1 MKSMVET
8 LCVTYQAI
16 IAKKRHP
23 KLAEIGL
30 KWLKMQSIW
39 KVVISGW
46 TLWATNWGNLNAKYH
61 NPVHKYMLH
70 S

>member
-1 MKSMVET
+1 MKSIIET
-8 LCVTYQAI
+8 LCVTYQAL

-39 KVVISGW
+39 KVVVSGW
-46 TLWATNWGNLNAKYH
+46 TLLVIDWGNLDAIYQ
-61 NPVHKYMLH
+61 
-70 S
+70 

>member
-39 KVVISGW
+39 KVVVSGW
-46 TLWATNWGNLNAKYH
+46 TLLVIDWGNLDVIYQ
-61 NPVHKYMLH
+61 
-70 S
+70 

>member
-46 TLWATNWGNLNAKYH
+46 TLLAIDWGNLDAIYQ
-61 NPVHKYMLH
+61 
-70 S
+70 